1 MGSVDREAVGY
12 DGEILYL
19 GLALAP
25 AHVDV
30 SIKRCPER
38 IVND

>member
-12 DGEILYL
+12 DGEILYV

-25 AHVDV
+25 AYVEV
-30 SIKRCPER
+30 SMEGCPER
-38 IVND
+38 IVKD